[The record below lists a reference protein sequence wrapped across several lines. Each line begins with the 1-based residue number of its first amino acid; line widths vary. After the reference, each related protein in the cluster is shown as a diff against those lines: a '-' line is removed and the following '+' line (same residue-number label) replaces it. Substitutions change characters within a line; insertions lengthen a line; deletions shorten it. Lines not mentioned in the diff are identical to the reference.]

1 MGRRLRYRY
10 SDALTKHSWCETRLL
25 PNAADCETWLIQ
37 NAGWR
42 QVRRGQS
49 HFLMPTA
56 QQDTEITLGTGR
68 MLAIFF
74 AFVLICAVFFAI
86 GFSLGRR
93 TSMAGAGSLLSAP
106 AAAPG
111 TIVRPSAAKNG
122 AAQPTP
128 PSGDFSFYKAVGEKN
143 ADAAL
148 TPRSSA
154 SAAAATSPTGD
165 GTPKAAADAATAT
178 PAPPT
183 TGSYYVQVAAV
194 SRQEDADAL
203 VEALK
208 KKQYPA
214 FTANNTAGDKFYHVQ
229 VGPYAELKDA
239 EAIRARLIGDGYN
252 PIVKK

>member
-1 MGRRLRYRY
+1 
-10 SDALTKHSWCETRLL
+10 
-25 PNAADCETWLIQ
+25 
-37 NAGWR
+37 
-42 QVRRGQS
+42 
-49 HFLMPTA
+49 MPTA

-74 AFVLICAVFFAI
+74 AFVLVCAVFFAI

-106 AAAPG
+106 SAVPA
-111 TIVRPSAAKNG
+111 TVVRPSAAKNG
-122 AAQPTP
+122 APQTTP
-128 PSGDFSFYKAVGEKN
+128 QSSSSDFSFYKAVGGKS
-143 ADAAL
+143 ADSAL
-148 TPRSSA
+148 TPQGSGVA
-154 SAAAATSPTGD
+154 TPTATSPTAD
-165 GTPKAAADAATAT
+165 GAPKAAGDAAISAPT
-178 PAPPT
+178 PPT
-183 TGSYYVQVAAV
+183 SGSYYVQVAAV

-239 EAIRARLIGDGYN
+239 EAMRARLIGDGYN

>member
-1 MGRRLRYRY
+1 
-10 SDALTKHSWCETRLL
+10 
-25 PNAADCETWLIQ
+25 
-37 NAGWR
+37 
-42 QVRRGQS
+42 
-49 HFLMPTA
+49 MPTA

-74 AFVLICAVFFAI
+74 AFVLVCAVFFAI

-93 TSMAGAGSLLSAP
+93 TTMAGAGSLLSAP
-106 AAAPG
+106 AAAPA

-122 AAQPTP
+122 APQPTP
-128 PSGDFSFYKAVGEKN
+128 QSNSSDFSFYKAVGEKN
-143 ADAAL
+143 ADSAL
-148 TPRSSA
+148 TPQG
-154 SAAAATSPTGD
+154 SAAPPATPTATSPTAD
-165 GTPKAAADAATAT
+165 GTPKAAANAATAT
-178 PAPPT
+178 PTPST

-214 FTANNTAGDKFYHVQ
+214 FTANNSAGDKFYHVQ

-239 EAIRARLIGDGYN
+239 EAMRARLIGDGYN